1 MFGKRKNYFSIH
13 YKIIVYQVCSK
24 FSQIP
29 ILLAKT
35 HHETIFLAKVLVLKI
50 TIYLFWW
57 LVGDNPS
64 LWPSKIF
71 LTKSKI
77 IGGKVKMA
85 AFNFFLKSNCN
96 VGFKVRVKFQIWS
109 KAMGSLNVTSLAAV
123 TKTLKA
129 VFATLEW
136 LQGEK
141 IISFEVIC
149 AQLALVT
156 KKKFIEFWPF
166 RLRNSEW
173 SKLFELF
180 ISSYQCH
187 VSSDIVCSRNF
198 CCYQKK

>member
-13 YKIIVYQVCSK
+13 YKIIVYQFCRK

-29 ILLAKT
+29 IFLVKT

-136 LQGEK
+136 LQREK
-141 IISFEVIC
+141 IIS
-149 AQLALVT
+149 
-156 KKKFIEFWPF
+156 
-166 RLRNSEW
+166 LR
-173 SKLFELF
+173 
-180 ISSYQCH
+180 
-187 VSSDIVCSRNF
+187 
-198 CCYQKK
+198 